1 MVNFYLSPSNFCFH
15 QYMELLNGILAL
27 GWKPTHVWPVE
38 AFKINTF
45 LKSKALTQSVK
56 AISRSDMFIAYVPG
70 SNNAYFEVGLAYSF
84 CEEIFLAS
92 KDPVHFT
99 QTGLAD
105 SYIASLGGIKR
116 TCCKPAQIPLMLRKE
131 YTYLVKK

>member
-15 QYMELLNGILAL
+15 QYRELLHGILAL

-70 SNNAYFEVGLAYSF
+70 SSNAYFEVGLAYSL

-92 KDPVHFT
+92 KDPVFFT

-105 SYIASLGGIKR
+105 SYIPSLNGIKR
-116 TCCKPAQIPLMLRKE
+116 TCCKPDQIPLMLSKE
-131 YTYLVKK
+131 YAYLIKI

>member
-1 MVNFYLSPSNFCFH
+1 M
-15 QYMELLNGILAL
+15 
-27 GWKPTHVWPVE
+27 WPVE

-56 AISRSDMFIAYVPG
+56 AISRSDMFISYVPG
-70 SNNAYFEVGLAYSF
+70 SNNSVFEIGLAYAL

-105 SYIASLGGIKR
+105 SYISSLNGIKR
-116 TCCKPAQIPLMLRKE
+116 TCCKPAEIPLMLRKE
-131 YTYLVKK
+131 YGYLVTK

>member
-15 QYMELLNGILAL
+15 QYRELLYGIMAF

-70 SNNAYFEVGLAYSF
+70 SSNAYFEVGLAYSL
-84 CEEIFLAS
+84 CEEIFLAT

-105 SYIASLGGIKR
+105 SYIPSLTGIKR
-116 TCCKPAQIPLMLRKE
+116 TCCKPAQIPLMLSKE
-131 YTYLVKK
+131 YAYLIKS